1 MDQELRKVIEACC
14 RHERWAQERLYKQF
28 SGLLFA
34 ICLRYAKNRMDAQDV
49 LQEVFVRIYTHLK
62 TYQFDGS
69 FEGWLR
75 RIAVNTSIT
84 YYRKAV
90 RKAIERD
97 LDEGL
102 FEVSD
107 SEMNVLGEFAMA
119 DMMKCIEQL
128 PMGYRTVFN
137 LYVIEGYKH
146 KEIAD
151 MLGVDINTSKSQLSR
166 AKVQVQKELEK
177 LNQNTRV

>member
-1 MDQELRKVIEACC
+1 
-14 RHERWAQERLYKQF
+14 
-28 SGLLFA
+28 
-34 ICLRYAKNRMDAQDV
+34 MDAQDV